1 MYEQAFH
8 TCCRRGLT
16 PQPGFQYN
24 AVSPGLSETVLAQL
38 AAAHAG
44 YQAPRDSP
52 PEPNPDQLSRFPVS
66 LRHLPVDGVG
76 PVVSQTKYV
85 GREFR
90 GHHGEADAGRF
101 GNYFSHIV
109 VGDGSA
115 APFQELLPIELWDAE
130 HWTTEESATPSL
142 APIRSLAPG
151 TLDLEGALSS
161 LLPDRAPWIPSI
173 VNATVAA
180 LHDGPRVVLVEEA
193 GALAAAWVALMCFAL
208 PRALAEGLT
217 FSTFEG
223 RPQYV
228 DMQLTLT
235 TPACDTSFPASELG
249 HRVTVIDA
257 QGPPPKVTR
266 EPLLGRAIYALVKSG
281 AEALSVA
288 ARVIPL
294 EDPDLLGA
302 EYAVH
307 AGVSELVRDEADVL
321 EIIALLESWH
331 ASGRG
336 EGSLGATAR
345 ELADGR
351 VAPTNATLVAWSAL
365 HAEAR
370 RGVHPESAEIVD
382 AALAYL
388 LTNLDDLAPLE
399 QADRLLS
406 VTGETS
412 VQPSIARLAEFLE
425 AITESVDPDRLA
437 GRVTGGWRLGLLGIN
452 DELDRRFVEVLPD
465 LLDIP
470 IVERIFGEIR
480 SYPASHELV
489 AGVASALVASASS
502 DARALDRLTALADDE
517 VVDQAI
523 TDALRTSDSFDFSV
537 TGVRA
542 QLRGHPERRRAFVAN
557 LAALAG
563 TDQQQAEIRTLY
575 GPSGPESAE
584 DHTELLASYGLASR
598 STPAADIEA
607 AWRAVHAHPLADQHT
622 RSEVAAL
629 VEMLAS
635 TDPHATSH
643 GGYVAWAAV
652 DNQPRA
658 RSGPRLSEWMQAV
671 IDVAS
676 LPQDQLPDGRYVEF
690 IEIAAGLV
698 LAERDP
704 QEHRACFSV
713 AAEKVSDRVW
723 LEACEAE
730 LARQRSELA
739 DTVARLFEIWRS
751 PPGSDRAGH
760 TLVLERLLPAVHLT
774 GRQREKIAKTLP
786 KRLEK
791 SWLRWGKEH
800 PSGGG
805 VARAVGRLRRR

>member
-52 PEPNPDQLSRFPVS
+52 PEPTPDQLARFPVS

-90 GHHGEADAGRF
+90 GHDGEADAGRF

-109 VGDGSA
+109 VADGSA
-115 APFQELLPIELWDAE
+115 APFEGLLPIELWDAE

-142 APIRSLAPG
+142 APIGSLAPG
-151 TLDLEGALSS
+151 TLDLDGTLSL

-180 LHDGPRVVLVEEA
+180 LHDGPRVVVVEEA

-257 QGPPPKVTR
+257 QGPPPKSTR
-266 EPLLGRAIYALVKSG
+266 EPLLGRAVYALARSG

-288 ARVIPL
+288 ARGISL

-321 EIIALLESWH
+321 EILALLESWH

-336 EGSLGATAR
+336 AGSLGATAR
-345 ELADGR
+345 ELADRR
-351 VAPTNATLVAWSAL
+351 VAPTNPTLLAWSAL
-365 HAEAR
+365 HAQAR
-370 RGVHPESAEIVD
+370 RGVHPESEEIVD

-399 QADRLLS
+399 QADRPLS

-425 AITESVDPDRLA
+425 AITESVDPDGLA

-470 IVERIFGEIR
+470 IVERTFGEIR
-480 SYPASHELV
+480 SYPANHELV
-489 AGVASALVASASS
+489 AGVASALVTSASS

-537 TGVRA
+537 TGARV
-542 QLRGHPERRRAFVAN
+542 QLRGHPERRRAFVAT

-563 TDQQQAEIRTLY
+563 TDQQQEEIRTLY

-598 STPAADIEA
+598 SAPAADIEA

-629 VEMLAS
+629 VETLAS
-635 TDPHATSH
+635 ADPHAMSH

-652 DNQPRA
+652 GNQPSA
-658 RSGPRLSEWMQAV
+658 RSGPRLSEWIQALAD
-671 IDVAS
+671 IAARPRDE
-676 LPQDQLPDGRYVEF
+676 LPYGRYLEL
-690 IEIAAGLV
+690 IAIAAELV
-698 LAERDP
+698 LLEWQPR
-704 QEHRACFSV
+704 EHRMCFGDAV
-713 AAEKVSDRVW
+713 ETLGDAVW
-723 LEACEAE
+723 LRACEAE
-730 LARQRSELA
+730 LARQHSQLG
-739 DTVARLFEIWRS
+739 DFVARLFEIWVTAPVVDKTNR
-751 PPGSDRAGH
+751 R
-760 TLVLERLLPAVHLT
+760 LVLESLLPAIGVT
-774 GRQREKIAKTLP
+774 ARQREKIAKTLP
-786 KRLEK
+786 ERLEK
-791 SWLRWGKEH
+791 SWLAWSDAH
-800 PSGGG
+800 PAEGS